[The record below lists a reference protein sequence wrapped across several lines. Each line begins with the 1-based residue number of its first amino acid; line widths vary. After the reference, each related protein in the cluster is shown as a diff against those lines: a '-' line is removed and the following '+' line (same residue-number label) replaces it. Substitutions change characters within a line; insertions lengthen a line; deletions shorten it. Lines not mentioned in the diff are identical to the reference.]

1 MSWTF
6 EGKRYYSYSE
16 YQRAQAEAER
26 RKAAQAAADMA
37 AEDRRLRKEIDRD
50 RAEMDRVANDLVR
63 QMELTRRVETNV
75 RALERSQQR
84 LEGAVEQAGSRM
96 REGLAKLERELS
108 GQGNTLHGVQVDVE
122 ELRRNHREQVEELH
136 RSVESARTE
145 MRGGLERAERQRH
158 EAEEAIRQAVR
169 EVDRKVESD
178 RETRARGEADQ
189 AALAAADVEAAAAAL
204 SGGEIDAQPLSLAA
218 EVQQVRSRLASAR
231 DLLARG
237 QTSAAL
243 GACNLV
249 RADAQSLERE
259 ACGRR
264 IEIAAARADVEGRL
278 VRIERRVGESA
289 SADLRDC
296 YPAELK
302 RLRESLE
309 ATRGRLP
316 GRYRDYRM
324 LSVERREDDD
334 LLNELEGEAI
344 EITASAGVVAEAA
357 ERRRDQV
364 DGLLTRLE
372 EVYGGVTSAE
382 QSFAVAG
389 DPKSDL
395 IVDAVFGS
403 SKVRLRLGLDGSVS
417 IDGYGHG
424 SGAECAAA
432 AQRVLERLND
442 GIAVGRA
449 TVERT
454 ARDQAVDPGANAAA
468 SAGNEAL

>member
-6 EGKRYYSYSE
+6 EGKRYYSYRE
-16 YQRAQAEAER
+16 YLRAQAEAER

-37 AEDRRLRKEIDRD
+37 TEDRRLREEIDRD
-50 RAEMDRVANDLVR
+50 RAEMERVANDLVR
-63 QMELTRRVETNV
+63 QMELGRRIETNV

-84 LEGAVEQAGSRM
+84 LEGAVERAGHRM

-108 GQGNTLHGVQVDVE
+108 DQGNTLHGVQVDVE
-122 ELRRNHREQVEELH
+122 QLRRNHREQVAELQ
-136 RSVESARTE
+136 RSVESTRTE
-145 MRGGLERAERQRH
+145 MRGGLKRAERQRR
-158 EAEEAIRQAVR
+158 EAEEAIRQTVR

-178 RETRARGEADQ
+178 RETRARSEADQ
-189 AALAAADVEAAAAAL
+189 AALAAADAEATAAAL
-204 SGGEIDAQPLSLAA
+204 SRGEIDAQPLGLAA

-243 GACNLV
+243 GACNLA

-259 ACGRR
+259 SCARR

-278 VRIERRVGESA
+278 ARIEGRVGESA
-289 SADLRDC
+289 PADLRDC
-296 YPAELK
+296 YPMELK

-309 ATRGRLP
+309 AIRGRLP

-324 LSVERREDDD
+324 LPVEQREDND
-334 LLNELEGEAI
+334 LLNQLEGQAI
-344 EITASAGVVAEAA
+344 EMTASAGVAAEAA

-382 QSFAVAG
+382 QSFAVAD

-395 IVDAVFGS
+395 IVDSVFGS
-403 SKVRLRLGLDGSVS
+403 SKVRLRMGLDGSVS
-417 IDGYGHG
+417 LDGYGHG
-424 SGAECAAA
+424 SAAECAAA
-432 AQRVLERLND
+432 AQRVLEQLND

-449 TVERT
+449 TIEGN
-454 ARDQAVDPGANAAA
+454 ARDQAVDPGAEATA
-468 SAGNEAL
+468 SAGKEAL